1 MPKRLRI
8 LAGPNGSGKS
18 SVYRS
23 LSQNKDFHWGI
34 FVNAD
39 EMEKQLRENRFID
52 LAQYGL
58 SIFAWEEFIANYG
71 AFVEEKKGRCPVS
84 NLLYVDNRIIAINPE
99 LVDSYLACK
108 IAEFIRYGLLNTK
121 KDVTFT
127 CETVMSHESKL
138 DFMPEAR
145 EKGFRVYLYFVSTS
159 SPEINVGRVA
169 TRVQEGGHGVAEE
182 KIRSRYVRSLA
193 NLHKAILLS
202 DRAYIFDNSESKYRW
217 VAEYDG
223 STGELTFKNDEIP
236 NWVAQYALGQSQIIK

>member
-99 LVDSYLACK
+99 LVDSYLACY
-108 IAEFIRYGLLNTK
+108 IAEYLRQAVLETV
-121 KDVTFT
+121 KDITFT
-127 CETVMSHESKL
+127 IETVMSHPGKL
-138 DFMPEAR
+138 EFMRQAK
-145 EKGFRVYLYFVSTS
+145 EKGFRIYLYFVSTS
-159 SPEINVGRVA
+159 SPDINVGRVA
-169 TRVQEGGHGVAEE
+169 ARVQRGGHNVSEE
-182 KIRSRYVRSLA
+182 KIRSRYIRSLE
-193 NLHKAILLS
+193 NLHEAVLLS
-202 DRAYIFDNSESKYRW
+202 DRAYIFDNSKNKYRLI
-217 VAEYDG
+217 AEYDG
-223 STGELTFKNDEIP
+223 STGNLSYASDEIP
-236 NWVAQYALGQSQIIK
+236 QWVAQYI